1 MKVTTQQAAEANL
14 DAAIDAFFRGEWI
27 AAIHL
32 AGATEEV
39 FGRLEE
45 AKGGTTVPD
54 FFWDKT
60 DFKDLVAKKKDYIRA
75 LNFFRDW
82 IKHHNTDHPVEVE
95 IQEPHVVLG
104 VMRACFAQAA
114 FTQQGRRSVAQFIR
128 WFKENVDRIDAM
140 VEGW

>member
-1 MKVTTQQAAEANL
+1 MKVTKQKAAEANL
-14 DAAIDAFFRGEWI
+14 DAAIDAFFRGEWV

-32 AGATEEV
+32 AGAAEEV

-45 AKGGTTVPD
+45 VKGGATVPD

-60 DFKDLVAKKKDYIRA
+60 DFKDLVEKKKDYIRV

-95 IQEPHVVLG
+95 IEEPHVVIA
-104 VMRACFAQAA
+104 VMRACLAQGRY
-114 FTQQGRRSVAQFIR
+114 TQQGRRSVAQFLH
-128 WFKENVDRIDAM
+128 WHKENVDRIDAM
-140 VEGW
+140 VESW